1 MRIALIKKTTLGG
14 SNGGSG
20 LVMYPSSGTNCYIVD
35 NIAEFDNISTAQA
48 MATNMS
54 LLAVSIDDLPVA
66 IGDTY
71 SDGRFYRD
79 GQEVSMPE
87 DITIQMQQQL
97 VATASDMAEILVDQ
111 EYRLIL
117 LELGVV

>member
-1 MRIALIKKTTLGG
+1 MKIALIK
-14 SNGGSG
+14 NG
-20 LVMYPSSGTNCYIVD
+20 TVD
-35 NIAEFDNISTAQA
+35 NIAEFESLSIAQT

-54 LLAVSIDDLPVA
+54 LLAVSVDDLPVA

-79 GQEVSMPE
+79 SQEVTIPQ
-87 DITIQMQQQL
+87 DITIQIQEQL
-97 VATASDMAEILVDQ
+97 AATVSDMAEILVDQ